1 MIVFRADGNSHIGM
15 GHIMRCLSIA
25 DAAKMSGEDSV
36 FILSSD
42 DCKGVV
48 SSRGY
53 EVSVL
58 NSDYSKMEPGDI
70 LPALEVYEPA
80 IVFVDSYFVTPEYMK
95 CAHDACCHMGCK
107 LIYVDDRCY
116 FPYGCDVLL
125 NYNIFGKKTDYE
137 ELYLG
142 NTEPLFLLGTSYT
155 PLRTEFQKSYM
166 RIIAGAAQNVLIS
179 TGGADTEHLTIDIV
193 QEAALCPDYTF
204 HFVVGM
210 MNSDRITI
218 LKLSESYENIVVH
231 ENVKRMDEL
240 MLSCDVAVSAAGST
254 LYELCA
260 TGTPTITY
268 VLADNQIPAAKEF
281 DAQGII
287 KNCGDIRE
295 MGNKE
300 LAKCLVEEVV
310 SLAEDHD
317 ERKRISEIMCTVV
330 DGKGAERILK
340 SVRELKRN
348 NVK

>member
-1 MIVFRADGNSHIGM
+1 MIVFRADGNSQIGM

-25 DAAKMSGEDSV
+25 DAAKMTGEDSV

-42 DCKGVV
+42 NCKGIV

-80 IVFVDSYFVTPEYMK
+80 KVFVDSYYVTAEYMK
-95 CAHDACCHMGCK
+95 EAHEACSHKGCK

-116 FPYGCDVLL
+116 FPYSCDILL
-125 NYNIFGKKTDYE
+125 NYNIFGKKANYE
-137 ELYLG
+137 KLYLG
-142 NTEPLFLLGTSYT
+142 KKAPVFLLGATYA
-155 PLRTEFQKSYM
+155 PLRKEFQKSFM
-166 RIIAGAAQNVLIS
+166 RTISSDVRDVLIS

-193 QEAALCPDYTF
+193 KEAALHLDYIF

-210 MNSDRITI
+210 MNPDRTTI
-218 LKLSESYENIVVH
+218 LELSESYENIVVH

-240 MLSCDVAVSAAGST
+240 MLSCDIAVSAAGST

-260 TGTPTITY
+260 MGTPTITY

-295 MGNKE
+295 MGNKA
-300 LAKCLVEEVV
+300 LAKCLIEEVV
-310 SLAEDHD
+310 SLAEDYN
-317 ERKRISEIMCTVV
+317 ERKRISELMGTVV
-330 DGKGAERILK
+330 DGKGAERILE
-340 SVRELKRN
+340 SVRE
-348 NVK
+348 